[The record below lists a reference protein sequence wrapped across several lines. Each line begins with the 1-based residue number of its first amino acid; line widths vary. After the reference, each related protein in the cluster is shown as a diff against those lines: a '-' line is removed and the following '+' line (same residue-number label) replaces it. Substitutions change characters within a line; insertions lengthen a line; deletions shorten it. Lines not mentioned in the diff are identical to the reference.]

1 MSDIKTEMPPK
12 KTKSDD
18 RYGTPPK
25 AVDLIIP
32 YLNLDW
38 LIWECACGQGS
49 IVNHLTKSGFKVVG
63 TDEDHDFILG
73 KPLECDCI
81 VTNPPYS
88 LKNHFIREC
97 YQSGKPFALLMPLTA
112 LESEDRQ
119 KYYREHGL
127 ELIIP
132 NKRIQYT
139 MPDGRTITHG
149 NWFSSAWFTWGLDI
163 GNELTFVGYK

>member
-1 MSDIKTEMPPK
+1 MTIEMPPK
-12 KTKSDD
+12 KNKSDD
-18 RYGTPPK
+18 RYGTPAQ

-32 YLNLDW
+32 YLKPDW
-38 LIWECACGQGS
+38 LIWECAAGAGS
-49 IVNHLTKSGFKVVG
+49 IVHYLEKHGFQVIG
-63 TDEDHDFILG
+63 TDTEHDFILG

-97 YQSGKPFALLMPLTA
+97 YQIGKPFALLMPLTA

-119 KYYREHGL
+119 KYFRKHGI

-132 NKRIQYT
+132 NSRIQYT
-139 MPDGRTITHG
+139 LPDGSKRSHG

-163 GNELTFVGYK
+163 GNQLTFTEYK